1 MKNLKEIQEL
11 IKTYD
16 KMINDLVESNAP
28 DKVIGNLE
36 LKRQKLISK
45 REKLQTNNT
54 STILVEKEEV
64 QVSDKKQ
71 DNHEI
76 EKLYGDK
83 SVIEKV
89 SIIAK
94 LNDEIK
100 LYDSIIENNISDIE
114 ESKKIIDM
122 RIKTESLIEELY
134 LLLPVSISN
143 LIKIR
148 RKENQYNNQYL

>member
-45 REKLQTNNT
+45 REKLQINNT